1 MEKMLI
7 DAISSAL
14 PNIDIYHDFAP
25 EEAVFPL
32 VVIRREGGAGRVF
45 IDHAE
50 ETQKIRFSVSV
61 WDTSRLSAVE
71 KSLSVER
78 SVLSF
83 LEAYALSAAES
94 VVLEDGRRGMV
105 QEFVVTA

>member
-32 VVIRREGGAGRVF
+32 VVIRREGGAGRIF

-78 SVLSF
+78 SVLSL

-105 QEFVVTA
+105 QDFVVTA

>member
-32 VVIRREGGAGRVF
+32 VVIRREGGAGRIF

-78 SVLSF
+78 SVLTL

-94 VVLEDGRRGMV
+94 VVMEDGRRGMV
-105 QEFVVTA
+105 QDFVVTA

>member
-78 SVLSF
+78 SVLSL

-94 VVLEDGRRGMV
+94 VVLEDGRCGMV
-105 QEFVVTA
+105 QDFVVTA

>member
-45 IDHAE
+45 LDHAE

-61 WDTSRLSAVE
+61 WDGDRLSAVE
-71 KSLSVER
+71 KSLAVER
-78 SVLSF
+78 AILGSM
-83 LEAYALSAAES
+83 EGYALFAAES

-105 QEFVVTA
+105 QDFVVTA

>member
-71 KSLSVER
+71 KSLSVEQ
-78 SVLSF
+78 SVLSL

-94 VVLEDGRRGMV
+94 VVLEDGRCGMV
-105 QEFVVTA
+105 QDFVVTA

>member
-32 VVIRREGGAGRVF
+32 VVIRREGGAG
-45 IDHAE
+45 
-50 ETQKIRFSVSV
+50 Q
-61 WDTSRLSAVE
+61 
-71 KSLSVER
+71 
-78 SVLSF
+78 
-83 LEAYALSAAES
+83 
-94 VVLEDGRRGMV
+94 GN
-105 QEFVVTA
+105 

>member
-50 ETQKIRFSVSV
+50 ETQKIRF
-61 WDTSRLSAVE
+61 R
-71 KSLSVER
+71 
-78 SVLSF
+78 
-83 LEAYALSAAES
+83 
-94 VVLEDGRRGMV
+94 
-105 QEFVVTA
+105 

>member
-45 IDHAE
+45 LNHAE
-50 ETQKIRFSVSV
+50 ETQKIRFFR
-61 WDTSRLSAVE
+61 W
-71 KSLSVER
+71 
-78 SVLSF
+78 
-83 LEAYALSAAES
+83 
-94 VVLEDGRRGMV
+94 
-105 QEFVVTA
+105 

>member
-45 IDHAE
+45 LDHAE

-61 WDTSRLSAVE
+61 WDTNRLSAVE
-71 KSLSVER
+71 KSLSVEQ
-78 SVLSF
+78 SVLYL

-94 VVLEDGRRGMV
+94 GVLEDGRRGLG
-105 QEFVVTA
+105 QDFVVTA

>member
-7 DAISSAL
+7 KAVSAAL
-14 PNIDIYHDFAP
+14 PGVDVYHDFAP
-25 EEAVFPL
+25 EGAVCPL
-32 VVIRREGGAGRVF
+32 VVIRRIGGAGRVF
-45 IDHAE
+45 MNHE
-50 ETQKIRFSVSV
+50 EPVSQVRFSVSV
-61 WDTSRLSAVE
+61 WDTNRLSAVE

-78 SVLSF
+78 SVLSS

-105 QEFVVTA
+105 QDFVITA

>member
-71 KSLSVER
+71 KSLSVGR
-78 SVLSF
+78 SVLSL

-105 QEFVVTA
+105 QDFVVTA

>member
-32 VVIRREGGAGRVF
+32 VVVRREGGAGRVF

-61 WDTSRLSAVE
+61 WDTSRLSVVE

-78 SVLSF
+78 SVLSL

-105 QEFVVTA
+105 QDFVVTA

>member
-45 IDHAE
+45 LDHAE
-50 ETQKIRFSVSV
+50 ETQKIRFGVSV
-61 WDTSRLSAVE
+61 WDGDRLSAVE
-71 KSLSVER
+71 KSLAVER
-78 SVLSF
+78 AILGSM
-83 LEAYALSAAES
+83 EGYALSAAES

-105 QEFVVTA
+105 QDFVITA

>member
-45 IDHAE
+45 LDHAE

-61 WDTSRLSAVE
+61 WDTSRLSVVE

-78 SVLSF
+78 SVLSL

-94 VVLEDGRRGMV
+94 VVLEDGRCGMV
-105 QEFVVTA
+105 QDFVVTA

>member
-14 PNIDIYHDFAP
+14 PSIDIYHDFAP

-45 IDHAE
+45 LDHAE

-78 SVLSF
+78 SVLSL

-105 QEFVVTA
+105 QDFMVTA

>member
-7 DAISSAL
+7 DAISSVL

-45 IDHAE
+45 LDHAE
-50 ETQKIRFSVSV
+50 ETQKIRFGVSV
-61 WDTSRLSAVE
+61 WDGDRLSAVE
-71 KSLSVER
+71 KSLAVER
-78 SVLSF
+78 AILGSM
-83 LEAYALSAAES
+83 EGYALSAAES

-105 QEFVVTA
+105 QDFVITA

>member
-61 WDTSRLSAVE
+61 WDTSRLSVVE

-78 SVLSF
+78 SVLSL

-105 QEFVVTA
+105 QDFVVTA